1 MSTKFVHVL
10 SRIQE
15 IDRDIQELK
24 AVKAQLNTDRDYCY
38 PVSISIE
45 LQMNNLVNE
54 RVKLM
59 EAPMGDT
66 PPGLHEDK
74 RQFEKFLRARQG
86 EFNVESAEEKFQNRE
101 ASAKTTTD
109 IPRII
114 ASASP
119 ESKPAVGITKNMRN
133 SLLGK
138 DEDKP
143 EKPAPTTK
151 LSRAELLKNLP
162 PAEY

>member
-1 MSTKFVHVL
+1 
-10 SRIQE
+10 
-15 IDRDIQELK
+15 
-24 AVKAQLNTDRDYCY
+24 
-38 PVSISIE
+38 
-45 LQMNNLVNE
+45 MNNLVNE

-74 RQFEKFLRARQG
+74 RQFEKFLRARPG

-101 ASAKTTTD
+101 AN
-109 IPRII
+109 PRTATEVPKVIT
-114 ASASP
+114 SKSP
-119 ESKPAVGITKNMRN
+119 DSKPAVGLTKNMRS

-138 DEDKP
+138 EDDKP

>member
-24 AVKAQLNTDRDYCY
+24 SLKSQLNKERDYCY
-38 PVSISIE
+38 PVIISIE

-59 EAPMGDT
+59 ESPMGET

-74 RQFEKFLRARQG
+74 RKFEKFLRARQG
-86 EFNVESAEEKFQNRE
+86 EFNIESAEENFQNRE
-101 ASAKTTTD
+101 SKPILIKDTPKIITSSESSAK
-109 IPRII
+109 
-114 ASASP
+114 SSL
-119 ESKPAVGITKNMRN
+119 GITKNMRN

-138 DEDKP
+138 EEDKTD
-143 EKPAPTTK
+143 KPVSSTK

-162 PAEY
+162 PADY